1 MVCKILAVT
10 QQRTVIS
17 ERWKTNYGPY
27 ACPNLP
33 PGKSPQAAG
42 HRGAS
47 QWTLWVEEMEPE
59 FIETKLVRDHL
70 QKTTE
75 ETPVQREA
83 SKVFRGLPVTTRLRG
98 NQCMHVEICP
108 GQRKSRP
115 KDEMNLPVVQTTP
128 GRVPV
133 PMVQMTKSQSP

>member
-1 MVCKILAVT
+1 MLAPT
-10 QQRTVIS
+10 CHL
-17 ERWKTNYGPY
+17 ERAPRLQGTEV
-27 ACPNLP
+27 
-33 PGKSPQAAG
+33 QASG
-42 HRGAS
+42 T

-70 QKTTE
+70 QKATE

-83 SKVFRGLPVTTRLRG
+83 SKVFRGLPVTTQLRV
-98 NQCMHVEICP
+98 NQCMHVEIYP

-115 KDEMNLPVVQTTP
+115 KDEMNHPCCSDKA
-128 GRVPV
+128 RKSDKAV